1 MKTVTQSLKVALVFL
16 AAAVIIS
23 SCKTTAATHK
33 HEFKKELH
41 QMERSKH

>member
-16 AAAVIIS
+16 AVATIIC

-41 QMERSKH
+41 KMERAKH